1 VQLEARNTELQAR
14 IEDLTQH
21 SEDLAISAGAMSGE
35 PVTDPVAQMRTL
47 LGLKLHEDFED
58 FLALE
63 KESNDL
69 VVQQHYRTIIRHVF
83 EVLRE
88 VQIPLETAAPESP

>member
-1 VQLEARNTELQAR
+1 
-14 IEDLTQH
+14 
-21 SEDLAISAGAMSGE
+21 M
-35 PVTDPVAQMRTL
+35 
-47 LGLKLHEDFED
+47 LGLKLKEDYDD

-88 VQIPLETAAPESP
+88 VQIPLEASAPERH